1 VTTSAD
7 GTAKVWDTNSKELIS
22 RLIGHKREITCACVS
37 TNQLVATGSKDQTIC
52 LWRAHTGQLAST
64 MPVSMIPM
72 DIHMAAHN
80 RTIVAIGEKD
90 GERQLLMLRVVSVQ
104 R

>member
-1 VTTSAD
+1 MFKSH
-7 GTAKVWDTNSKELIS
+7 LIF
-22 RLIGHKREITCACVS
+22 IQITCVCVS
-37 TNQLVATGSKDQTIC
+37 TNQLVATGSKDQNIC
-52 LWRAHTGQLAST
+52 LWRAHTGQIAST
-64 MPVSMIPM
+64 MPVSMTPL

-80 RTIVAIGEKD
+80 RTIVAIGDKD